1 MPDYTIRQ
9 LLRSQSYAARK
20 TGLIAETYQTNPA
33 GLAALALDA
42 SKGDV
47 KAAQAM
53 LITAGLYLVHV
64 ESEDKLPIVA
74 SPPLAANDD
83 HENAEG
89 DDR

>member
-53 LITAGLYLVHV
+53 LITAGLTFSTAL
-64 ESEDKLPIVA
+64 IVA
-74 SPPLAANDD
+74 ESSSILMNWASGISWSPF
-83 HENAEG
+83 
-89 DDR
+89 